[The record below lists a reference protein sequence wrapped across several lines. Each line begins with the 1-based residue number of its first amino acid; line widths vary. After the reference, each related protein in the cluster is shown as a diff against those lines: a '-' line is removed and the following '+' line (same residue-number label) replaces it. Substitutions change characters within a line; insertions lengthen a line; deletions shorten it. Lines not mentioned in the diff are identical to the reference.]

1 MENQEMLFMRNG
13 NDEDNGSDQDDVW
26 DDSALIKAYDVA
38 VKAVKDKI
46 AQRLE
51 YNNADGRD
59 KANRKLSKKNGGLKS
74 KKLEWQVGAACRAV
88 YSEDGNVYEA
98 TIQHIKSNGNTCII
112 RYVGYEN
119 EEEVLLS
126 QLMVSE
132 GPEARLKQEKESAYD
147 TNEGDAEAGNLP
159 KSIHQSRYLLGKENI
174 QKRSPES
181 KKPYA
186 KECITNFGSQ
196 FPPLHHSPYFG
207 RASSSSMTAPP
218 HVMPTTLP
226 PPPPLS
232 VTSSLPLGDSEALSA
247 MLMSWYM
254 SGFHTGYYQGLQQAK
269 YMNGVAKQAP

>member
-51 YNNADGRD
+51 YNDADGRD
-59 KANRKLSKKNGGLKS
+59 KASRKFPKKNGGLKN
-74 KKLEWQVGAACRAV
+74 KKLE
-88 YSEDGNVYEA
+88 
-98 TIQHIKSNGNTCII
+98 
-112 RYVGYEN
+112 
-119 EEEVLLS
+119 
-126 QLMVSE
+126 
-132 GPEARLKQEKESAYD
+132 
-147 TNEGDAEAGNLP
+147 
-159 KSIHQSRYLLGKENI
+159 
-174 QKRSPES
+174 
-181 KKPYA
+181 
-186 KECITNFGSQ
+186 
-196 FPPLHHSPYFG
+196 
-207 RASSSSMTAPP
+207 TAPP

>member
-51 YNNADGRD
+51 YNDADGRD
-59 KANRKLSKKNGGLKS
+59 KASRKFPKKNGGLKN
-74 KKLEWQVGAACRAV
+74 KKL
-88 YSEDGNVYEA
+88 
-98 TIQHIKSNGNTCII
+98 
-112 RYVGYEN
+112 
-119 EEEVLLS
+119 
-126 QLMVSE
+126 
-132 GPEARLKQEKESAYD
+132 
-147 TNEGDAEAGNLP
+147 EGDAEAGNLH

-174 QKRSPES
+174 QKRTPES